1 MKYFRVKIINFQIV
15 SVLGLYSG
23 FASRAVKR
31 KRLFFD
37 GVGVGFRLP
46 FAEFLAFPVA
56 VPLHTQ
62 PRLNHYP
69 LPARPPPFHVRHPPR
84 SAPPRLRPRSPVKIV
99 SLKTLKGLT

>member
-1 MKYFRVKIINFQIV
+1 MV
-15 SVLGLYSG
+15 SVLGLYSD

-37 GVGVGFRLP
+37 GVGVGFDSTLSD
-46 FAEFLAFPVA
+46 FLAFATA

-62 PRLNHYP
+62 PRPEP
-69 LPARPPPFHVRHPPR
+69 LPPSARPPPFPVRHPPR

-99 SLKTLKGLT
+99 SSKTLKGLR